1 MSVTWHGCSSVP
13 RKINGGGPQGATL
26 GILEYL
32 SQSNNSADCVSPED
46 RFKFIDDLTILE
58 IINLLTIGISS
69 FNVKAQVPSDI
80 LENNQF
86 IPPKNLKSQDYLDEI
101 NLWTKNQKMVINQ
114 KKTKN
119 IIFNYTRNYQFS
131 TRLELEGEVLETVD
145 NAKLLGTI
153 ISNDLSWNK
162 NTETIVKKA
171 NKRMELLR
179 KISSFGASL
188 DELKNIYILYVRSL
202 LEQSCMVWHSGLTEE
217 NAQDLERIQKTALK
231 IILQEKYSSY
241 EKALTILDL
250 ETLEER
256 REILC
261 IEFAKKCLK
270 SDKMKQLFTKN
281 SKIHPMET
289 RNEERYDVDFAKTG
303 RLQNSPIIYMQR
315 LLNGL

>member
-1 MSVTWHGCSSVP
+1 M
-13 RKINGGGPQGATL
+13 
-26 GILEYL
+26 
-32 SQSNNSADCVSPED
+32 
-46 RFKFIDDLTILE
+46 
-58 IINLLTIGISS
+58 TIGISS

-101 NLWTKNQKMVINQ
+101 NLWTKNQKMLINQ

-119 IIFNYTRNYQFS
+119 IIFNFTRNYQFS

-179 KISSFGASL
+179 KISSFGASF

-202 LEQSCMVWHSGLTEE
+202 LEQSCTVWHSGLTEE

-231 IILQEKYSSY
+231 IIFQEKY
-241 EKALTILDL
+241 
-250 ETLEER
+250 R
-256 REILC
+256 R
-261 IEFAKKCLK
+261 
-270 SDKMKQLFTKN
+270 
-281 SKIHPMET
+281 
-289 RNEERYDVDFAKTG
+289 R
-303 RLQNSPIIYMQR
+303 
-315 LLNGL
+315 

>member
-1 MSVTWHGCSSVP
+1 
-13 RKINGGGPQGATL
+13 
-26 GILEYL
+26 
-32 SQSNNSADCVSPED
+32 
-46 RFKFIDDLTILE
+46 
-58 IINLLTIGISS
+58 
-69 FNVKAQVPSDI
+69 
-80 LENNQF
+80 
-86 IPPKNLKSQDYLDEI
+86 
-101 NLWTKNQKMVINQ
+101 
-114 KKTKN
+114 
-119 IIFNYTRNYQFS
+119 
-131 TRLELEGEVLETVD
+131 
-145 NAKLLGTI
+145 
-153 ISNDLSWNK
+153 
-162 NTETIVKKA
+162 
-171 NKRMELLR
+171 MELLR
-179 KISSFGASL
+179 KISSFGASF

-202 LEQSCMVWHSGLTEE
+202 LEQSCTVWHSGLTEE

-270 SDKMKQLFTKN
+270 SDKMKQFFTKN